1 MSLTAQTPSSHII
14 SPCFSPPFRRA
25 FYIINVGLTGAQS
38 HQKTAGTLVC
48 LGVEIRINTAIG
60 YYRYP
65 IEIFILARYGRIV
78 YRCIISCSYPFSY
91 LQWTAA
97 GPSRTQSYIARVF
110 KTDRNDIEINKRNE
124 RRKKLRPAAFISIA
138 QNTSVPTEESTVLA
152 SLFP

>member
-1 MSLTAQTPSSHII
+1 MSLAAQKPSSHII
-14 SPCFSPPFRRA
+14 PPCFSPPFRRA

-48 LGVEIRINTAIG
+48 LDVEIRINTAIG

-78 YRCIISCSYPFSY
+78 YRYP
-91 LQWTAA
+91 AA
-97 GPSRTQSYIARVF
+97 IHFPICNGQPAQVARNPIAGVF
-110 KTDRNDIEINKRNE
+110 KTDCNDIEINKRNE